1 MSAADVAKGIWALQ
15 QFNNYLGASA
25 FLASTT
31 GLTASGDFTS
41 LLTVAAAIAGLT
53 SAVLMAGAAGTAGAP
68 DVVAVAVVFVSC
80 LCRGATWAALSCVTT
95 DALTAA
101 DAAGVAAVADVGLAG
116 VCAKAPTEEITR
128 AAVIRESLI
137 ISVSRGMAT
146 LP

>member
-1 MSAADVAKGIWALQ
+1 MSAADAAKGTWAQ
-15 QFNNYLGASA
+15 RQFNNYLGASA

-41 LLTVAAAIAGLT
+41 LVTVAA
-53 SAVLMAGAAGTAGAP
+53 
-68 DVVAVAVVFVSC
+68 AVVFVSC
-80 LCRGATWAALSCVTT
+80 LCSGATWAALSCVTT

-101 DAAGVAAVADVGLAG
+101 DAAGVAAVADVGVAG